1 MMQSLTTKESLTRTS
16 KASTNNKKQLE
27 ENDAK
32 TTVGK
37 IILDVKFSKK
47 EALKTAKVM
56 IQSNNKNNEY
66 N

>member
-1 MMQSLTTKESLTRTS
+1 MMQPLTTKESLTRSS

-32 TTVGK
+32 TAVGK

-47 EALKTAKVM
+47 EALKMAKVM

>member
-1 MMQSLTTKESLTRTS
+1 MQSLTTKESLTRTS

-56 IQSNNKNNEY
+56 IQSSNKNNEY

>member
-1 MMQSLTTKESLTRTS
+1 MMQPQTTKESLTRTS

>member
-1 MMQSLTTKESLTRTS
+1 MMQSLTTKESLARTS
-16 KASTNNKKQLE
+16 KASTNNRKQLE
-27 ENDAK
+27 ENDTK

-47 EALKTAKVM
+47 EALKMAEVM
-56 IQSNNKNNEY
+56 AQSNNKNNEY

>member
-47 EALKTAKVM
+47 EALKMAKVM